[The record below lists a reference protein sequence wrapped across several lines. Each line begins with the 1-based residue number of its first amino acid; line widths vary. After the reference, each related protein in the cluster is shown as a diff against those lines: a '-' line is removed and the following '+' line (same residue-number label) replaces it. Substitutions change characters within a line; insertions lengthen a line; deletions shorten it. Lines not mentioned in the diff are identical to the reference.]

1 MTNVK
6 VKPFFTALEKHGELH
21 DDVIVVTND
30 LTSSCEA
37 DGFANKFPKRHIS
50 AGMAE
55 QSLVLTLAGLA
66 REGLKP
72 IYPSFAVFTTRR
84 PYEQIALTIAYPN
97 LPVRLFGFLP
107 GLTTPGGVS
116 HQAID
121 DLGLMRQLPNMTVI
135 ETADSTDMD
144 SILEATYKIP
154 GPVYIRGLRGNVPTH
169 FDEPLTVGNCRNIF
183 DGNKVLVLVSGSL
196 TSMAIETVAELSKSF
211 PELGL
216 VCVNTLKPFNDLFLF
231 ARIAAASTVITL
243 ENHLVA
249 SGLASTVAMHLAI
262 NPGPKLIPMGI
273 TDTFTHGGSTDYL
286 FDYYNLGST
295 HLILEIQKAFGEL
308 GAEAK
313 VTLGNKKTK
322 SSLTDNVAEGL

>member
-1 MTNVK
+1 MIATK
-6 VKPFFTALEKHGELH
+6 VKPFFTALEHHGELH
-21 DDVIVVTND
+21 DDVMVVTND

-37 DGFANKFPKRHIS
+37 DGFAKKFPDRYLS

-121 DLGLMRQLPNMTVI
+121 DLGLMRALPNMTVI
-135 ETADSTDMD
+135 ETADSTDME
-144 SILEATYKIP
+144 SILEATYKIQ
-154 GPVYIRGLRGNVPTH
+154 GPVYIRSLRGNVPTH
-169 FDEPLTVGNCRNIF
+169 FEEPITIGKCRNIF

-196 TSMAIETVAELSKSF
+196 TSMAIETVEQLRHSF

-216 VCVNTLKPFNDLFLF
+216 ICVNTLKPFNDTSLFERL
-231 ARIAAASTVITL
+231 AAASTVITL

-249 SGLASTVAMHLAI
+249 TGLGSTVAMHLAK
-262 NPGPKLIPMGI
+262 NPGPVLVPMGI
-273 TDTFTHGGSTDYL
+273 SDTFTHGGSADYL
-286 FDYYNLGST
+286 FTYYGLGSE
-295 HLILEIQKAFGEL
+295 HLVFEIKKAFGEL
-308 GAEAK
+308 GAKANVSSTNMNSK
-313 VTLGNKKTK
+313 PTLTE
-322 SSLTDNVAEGL
+322 NVAEGL

>member
-1 MTNVK
+1 MK
-6 VKPFFTALEKHGELH
+6 SMKEKPFFTALEKHGALH
-21 DDVIVVTND
+21 EDVMVVTND

-37 DGFANKFPKRHIS
+37 DGFANKFPDRFIS

-135 ETADSTDMD
+135 ETADSTDME
-144 SILEATYKIP
+144 SILEASYKIP
-154 GPVYIRGLRGNVPTH
+154 GPVYVRSMRGNVPTH
-169 FDEPLTVGNCRNIF
+169 FNEPITIGMSRNIF
-183 DGNKVLVLVSGSL
+183 DGSQVLVLVSGAL
-196 TSMAIETVAELSKSF
+196 TSMAIETVETLRHSY

-216 VCVNTLKPFNDLFLF
+216 ICINTLKPFYDSYLF

-249 SGLASTVAMHLAI
+249 TGLGSTVAMHLAM
-262 NPGPKLIPMGI
+262 NQGPRLIPMGI
-273 TDTFTHGGSTDYL
+273 SDTFTHGGSADYL
-286 FDYYNLGST
+286 FNYYGLGSE
-295 HLILEIQKAFGEL
+295 HLVFEIKKAFGEL
-308 GAEAK
+308 GDKAEAYLK
-313 VTLGNKKTK
+313 NTSPKSTLTE
-322 SSLTDNVAEGL
+322 NVAEGL